1 MIYVTLGTMYLD
13 FPRLVR
19 KIDTIAAKT
28 GEKTVIQTGLGK
40 TLPHHCEHFDFK
52 PREEAM
58 ALQGD
63 ARIII
68 CHAGIG
74 SVIDALEAGR
84 PLLVVPRLK
93 QFNEHNSDHQLD
105 LARAVQNRG
114 WGRMILDT
122 EDLDDAC
129 AHPPPAHKN
138 YTPDK
143 PRLIAAV
150 RETIEKSISARS

>member
-19 KIDTIAAKT
+19 RIDAIAAET
-28 GEKTVIQTGLGK
+28 GEKTIIQTGLGK
-40 TLPHHCEHFDFK
+40 TLPQHCEHFDFK

-58 ALQGD
+58 ALQRES
-63 ARIII
+63 RIII

-93 QFNEHNSDHQLD
+93 RFREHNNDHQVD
-105 LARAVQNRG
+105 LARAVQARG

-122 EDLDDAC
+122 NDLDEAC
-129 AHPPPAHKN
+129 AQPPPAHKN

-143 PRLIAAV
+143 PRLIDAV
-150 RETIEKSISARS
+150 RETIQNSVRGG